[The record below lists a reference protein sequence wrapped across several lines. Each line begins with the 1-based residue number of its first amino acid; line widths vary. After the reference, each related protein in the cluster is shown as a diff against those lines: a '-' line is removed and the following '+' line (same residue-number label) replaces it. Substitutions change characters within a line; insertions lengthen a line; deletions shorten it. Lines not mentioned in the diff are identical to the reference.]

1 MTTKIKSGVI
11 GDNVVG
17 ITQLNVSDGTNGQVL
32 ITDGA
37 GTLSFSTISGYTDSD
52 VETYLNTSE
61 IYIDATNNRLGIGA
75 ASPTEKLSVLGGH
88 ISVGDSTGVAGTEFL
103 LEGYRE
109 IYNSAKYG
117 NTSIRTTYDISSNAS
132 DMLFYTASGGTNT
145 SEAMKITSTGV
156 ILGGIQAGSN
166 SPPNYPGTFTC
177 YRTGSGATVNQ
188 TTWGINAS
196 SGGNNQDYGM
206 KV

>member
-109 IYNSAKYG
+109 IYNGAKYG
-117 NTSIRTTYDISSNAS
+117 NTSIRTTYDTGSNAS

-145 SEAMKITSTGV
+145 AEAMRIDS
-156 ILGGIQAGSN
+156 
-166 SPPNYPGTFTC
+166 
-177 YRTGSGATVNQ
+177 SGNLTV
-188 TTWGINAS
+188 GAS
-196 SGGNNQDYGM
+196 SVANCKIGNDGNLINIQSKKDGTDAIPLTFM
-206 KV
+206 T

>member
-61 IYIDATNNRLGIGA
+61 IYTDATNNRLGIGTS
-75 ASPTEKLSVLGGH
+75 SPTVPLHVSGEAYIDSYLSL
-88 ISVGDSTGVAGTEFL
+88 
-103 LEGYRE
+103 
-109 IYNSAKYG
+109 
-117 NTSIRTTYDISSNAS
+117 RTTDDQANRWLLYSH
-132 DMLFYTASGGTNT
+132 TND
-145 SEAMKITSTGV
+145 SLEF
-156 ILGGIQAGSN
+156 N
-166 SPPNYPGTFTC
+166 
-177 YRTGSGATVNQ
+177 
-188 TTWGINAS
+188 
-196 SGGNNQDYGM
+196 
-206 KV
+206 